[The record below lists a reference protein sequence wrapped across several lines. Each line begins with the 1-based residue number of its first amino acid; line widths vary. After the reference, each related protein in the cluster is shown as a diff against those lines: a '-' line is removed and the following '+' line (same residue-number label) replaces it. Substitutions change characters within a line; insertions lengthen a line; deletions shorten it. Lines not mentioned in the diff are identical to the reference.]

1 MGYPRIGPALPHPCP
16 DLIEL
21 WTQGTGCH

>member
-1 MGYPRIGPALPHPCP
+1 MRYPCIGPALPHPCP